1 MSPDNESGR
10 LGVDRRSLLKGLG
23 ATALA
28 AAFTGSTTAGG
39 QGRGD
44 PHGPYRKHRFIVEI
58 DGLATAGFS
67 RVELPDAAVA
77 DVEYREGTDPT
88 TARKLAGNDQ
98 HEPLVLQKGVTED
111 SIELFEWFQQ
121 AQDGNL
127 EDARRTVAVVLLDT
141 RGEPGPRWEFRNAW
155 PARYDGPDLDAQ
167 ANETAIETLEVL
179 HEGMER
185 TA

>member
-10 LGVDRRSLLKGLG
+10 LGIDRRSLLRGIG
-23 ATALA
+23 AAGLA
-28 AAFTGSTTAGG
+28 AAFTGSTTAGN

-44 PHGPYRKHRFIVEI
+44 PHGPYRKHRFLVEI

-67 RVELPDAAVA
+67 RVDLPDATVA
-77 DVEYREGTDPT
+77 DVEYREGTDPA
-88 TARKLAGNDQ
+88 TARKLAGTSEYD
-98 HEPLVLQKGVTED
+98 PLVLQKGVTDD
-111 SIELFEWFQQ
+111 SIALFEWFQQ
-121 AQDGNL
+121 AQAGNL

-141 RGEPGPRWEFRNAW
+141 RGEAGPRWEFQRAW
-155 PARYDGPDLDAQ
+155 PARYEGPDLDAQ
-167 ANETAIETLEVL
+167 ANDTAIETLEVL